1 MKLVCKPGPAIS
13 RWFICLC
20 MGCRLGGPS
29 LSAQEI
35 ESIYQIIQLDSIT
48 IRAEKEGFDIDDFI
62 DLVIRDKSFYEAFQ
76 HLRTIGYTFQNEIL
90 MLDRKMEKMAS
101 YQSMARQYYK
111 KPCRY
116 MTEETRDVQGR
127 FFTKKGDYKYYT
139 AKLYD
144 RMFFTQ
150 DTVCIPEG
158 DPAFSVETD
167 PEGMEKHVLE
177 LKKLIFNPGK
187 KANVPLIGNK
197 TAIFEKEMWPYYDY
211 SIGSDTL
218 EGQPSYV
225 FTVQTKKEYLLH
237 NPGKTV
243 IKNLQTW
250 FAKGSLQI
258 LKRKYTLAAN
268 TLLYHFNVNMDIDLI
283 KTGEFYYPQM
293 ITYDGIWK
301 VASKKMEHAKF
312 KIRFSQFKND

>member
-1 MKLVCKPGPAIS
+1 MG
-13 RWFICLC
+13 RWFIFLC
-20 MGCRLGGPS
+20 MGYHLVTPS
-29 LSAQEI
+29 LSAQEN

-48 IRAEKEGFDIDDFI
+48 IRAAKEGFEVDDFI
-62 DLVIRDKSFYEAFQ
+62 DLVINDKSFYEAFQ

-90 MLDRKMEKMAS
+90 ILDRKKEKIAS
-101 YQSMARQYYK
+101 YHSTARQYYQ

-116 MTEETRDVQGR
+116 MTEEFKDVQGR
-127 FFTKKGDYKYYT
+127 FFTKNGDYKYYT
-139 AKLYD
+139 ARLYD
-144 RMFFTQ
+144 RMFFTH

-158 DPAFSVETD
+158 GPGFSPTAD
-167 PEGMEKHVLE
+167 PEGMEKHVHE
-177 LKKLIFNPGK
+177 LKKLIFTPGK

-197 TAIFEKEMWPYYDY
+197 TAIFEKEMLPYYDY

-218 EGQPSYV
+218 EGQPTYV
-225 FTVQTKKEYLLH
+225 FTVQTKKEFLLH

-258 LKRKYTLAAN
+258 LKRQYTLAAS
-268 TLLYHFNVNMDIDLI
+268 TLLYHFNVTMDINLI

-293 ITYDGIWK
+293 ITYDGTWK
-301 VASKKMEHAKF
+301 VASKKTEHAKF